1 MTTNNVVPKKHHLD
15 RRADQIAKIAG
26 YDDDLLNTST
36 VAEWL
41 GISTQWLEIGRCK
54 NYGPKFIK
62 LGTNLIRYRRGDVR
76 AWLKKRTR
84 ASTSGYRRSASGYRK
99 KTKPAATAAA

>member
-1 MTTNNVVPKKHHLD
+1 MTTNNVVPRKHHLD
-15 RRADQIAKIAG
+15 RRADQIANVVG
-26 YDDDLLNTST
+26 YDDDLMNTSA

-54 NYGPKFIK
+54 KYGPKFVK

-76 AWLKKRTR
+76 AWLKERTR
-84 ASTSGYRRSASGYRK
+84 ASTSEYRRK
-99 KTKPAATAAA
+99 KTKQAAVAAA